1 MDHPNIVKLYGIFS
15 DKDHIYLIME
25 YMEDGSL
32 YSMIKKDKKVNEKL
46 SAAKLL
52 EIANGLL
59 YMHNESIVH
68 RDIKP

>member
-1 MDHPNIVKLYGIFS
+1 
-15 DKDHIYLIME
+15 ME

-32 YSMIKKDKKVNEKL
+32 YSLIKKEKKLSEKL

-52 EIANGLL
+52 EVANGLL

-68 RDIKP
+68 RDIKPENVVMTNVRFFIINSGNL